1 MILSGPE
8 IFLLSIRRPATVHGL
23 AAKSAFQSIRH
34 TLTNSYRSW
43 NPTCSPKP
51 SSRIQFLMLFTVFDL
66 RSWDWCFH
74 GPCIA
79 ASSSDRGI
87 SVWAIVPGLMCA
99 CLVATCASLTGV
111 GSSGVCMFYV
121 LILMPSLVLNQLWLV
136 LWTILV
142 GLGAI

>member
-66 RSWDWCFH
+66 RSWDVSMVHVLLHFRPRH
-74 GPCIA
+74 Q
-79 ASSSDRGI
+79 
-87 SVWAIVPGLMCA
+87 
-99 CLVATCASLTGV
+99 CLGNC
-111 GSSGVCMFYV
+111 SGTDVCMFSRDLRVAHWRWIVWCMHV
-121 LILMPSLVLNQLWLV
+121 LCIDSDAQSCFESVVTSTLNRA
-136 LWTILV
+136 ILV